1 MLRAYFDESGTHGEA
16 HVTSIAGYVA
26 AKSVWENV
34 ETEWDKEM
42 SYYRERTAV
51 RTFHLTDC
59 LAGRGEFTGLDEFFR
74 LAITSQLSRVLGRH
88 EYNIAEKL
96 TRSRKSSPG
105 RRAETNMS
113 QSIGISQPPMPA

>member
-1 MLRAYFDESGTHGEA
+1 
-16 HVTSIAGYVA
+16 
-26 AKSVWENV
+26 
-34 ETEWDKEM
+34 M

-96 TRSRKSSPG
+96 TPIKEVVAWEESRNKHVPVDWHFTTADA
-105 RRAETNMS
+105 RVELYPT
-113 QSIGISQPPMPA
+113 I